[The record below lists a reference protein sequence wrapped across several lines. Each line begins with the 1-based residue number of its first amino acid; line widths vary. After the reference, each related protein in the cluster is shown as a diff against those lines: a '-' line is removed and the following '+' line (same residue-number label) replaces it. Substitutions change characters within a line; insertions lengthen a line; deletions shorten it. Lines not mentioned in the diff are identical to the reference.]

1 MRNFITKNKDAKT
14 KEAFCFSQK
23 NLALAKEILAKYP
36 INKSKSAVMPLLDM
50 AQRQIASQNLEQ
62 GNQEGGWLPVDVM
75 KYIADF
81 LKLPEIK
88 VFEVASFYTMYNLK
102 PVGKIHL
109 QLCRTTPCWLKGC
122 NNLLEVIKEECNIK
136 HGQTTEDGMFTLT
149 EVECLGACANA
160 PVIQINDDYYE
171 DLTPQNLRKI
181 IKSIRAGQ
189 MLAKGSQSGRKSSE
203 PK

>member
-1 MRNFITKNKDAKT
+1 M
-14 KEAFCFSQK
+14 
-23 NLALAKEILAKYP
+23 
-36 INKSKSAVMPLLDM
+36 
-50 AQRQIASQNLEQ
+50 
-62 GNQEGGWLPVDVM
+62 
-75 KYIADF
+75 
-81 LKLPEIK
+81 
-88 VFEVASFYTMYNLK
+88 
-102 PVGKIHL
+102 
-109 QLCRTTPCWLKGC
+109 
-122 NNLLEVIKEECNIK
+122 EVIKEECGIK